1 MTARRYRHYRR
12 ALVLTYAVEDDVG
25 LKDGALLR
33 EIAQDMLLTRG
44 DPLNAEPHLDHLA
57 RVLTR
62 LIEEGALSLGDSTE
76 LWREL
81 RQCGPGPAERPGLDE
96 NQPAVGP
103 QEVAR

>member
-1 MTARRYRHYRR
+1 VTARRYRHYRR
-12 ALVLTYAVEDDVG
+12 ALVLTYAVEEDVG
-25 LKDGALLR
+25 LRDGAVLR

-44 DPLNAEPHLDHLA
+44 ADPIDAEPHLDHLA

-62 LIEEGALSLGDSTE
+62 LIEEGALSLDDSTE

-81 RQCGPGPAERPGLDE
+81 RQCGPRPNERREPDQPAER
-96 NQPAVGP
+96 P